1 MWNFSDDFHSHENRN
16 DKDRQTGDQHG
27 IFMIISRVAAISDS
41 VVNGQLNFGHIKNE
55 LLDVLDEDANF
66 TDEMKNSIYDAFEPE
81 G

>member
-1 MWNFSDDFHSHENRN
+1 MASKENL
-16 DKDRQTGDQHG
+16 KAL
-27 IFMIISRVAAISDS
+27 VAAISES
-41 VVNGQLNFGHIKNE
+41 LVNGQLNFGHIKNE